1 MYCLRLLD
9 QRLHTVFSISSKNNN
24 VLYFDPDINLGN
36 TPKNWDNTIET
47 NEYQN
52 IPGCHIQ
59 KIKAINR
66 DHITFI
72 DDNQPLNISDFSI
85 KDKSA
90 EKENVKEDSNPLY
103 DYRTLFSESANVA
116 DVHYD
121 LRDDA
126 GLAITPGEIKMS
138 LPIISDKT
146 VNY

>member
-1 MYCLRLLD
+1 M
-9 QRLHTVFSISSKNNN
+9 
-24 VLYFDPDINLGN
+24 LYFDPDINLGN
-36 TPKNWDNTIET
+36 TPKNCDNTIET

-90 EKENVKEDSNPLY
+90 EKENVKEDNNPLY
-103 DYRTLFSESANVA
+103 DYRTLFSETLYVA
-116 DVHYD
+116 HLHFG

-126 GLAITPGEIKMS
+126 GLAITPGE
-138 LPIISDKT
+138 
-146 VNY
+146 N